1 MSTAEATTPEP
12 PPLPDDDASM
22 SWLEKLVRQW
32 GLMQVAHDGMM
43 LDKIGKQN
51 DRVLKLADAARD
63 GTIGKPGAAAPLGD
77 DMGVNVGNEHKEYHY
92 HYGVAQQ
99 ANTTGSTAAAV
110 VREIPKV
117 AEQAAKLGGWSKA
130 AIAAAALL
138 GTGGLGVGAIGAGLG
153 AWALMNQSSKTEG
166 DTTIVQPFDPTKWKL
181 EVSETPPTE

>member
-1 MSTAEATTPEP
+1 
-12 PPLPDDDASM
+12 
-22 SWLEKLVRQW
+22 
-32 GLMQVAHDGMM
+32 
-43 LDKIGKQN
+43 
-51 DRVLKLADAARD
+51 
-63 GTIGKPGAAAPLGD
+63 
-77 DMGVNVGNEHKEYHY
+77 
-92 HYGVAQQ
+92 
-99 ANTTGSTAAAV
+99 
-110 VREIPKV
+110 V